1 MGLNMPLPFFM
12 LTKAWHEIS
21 PSAAVCYCARVI
33 QSLSLVFSVDALTL
47 VFLIKEY
54 DLNYSFNL
62 IFIS

>member
-1 MGLNMPLPFFM
+1 VGLASLIAIINGNGGYG
-12 LTKAWHEIS
+12 LTIKI
-21 PSAAVCYCARVI
+21 
-33 QSLSLVFSVDALTL
+33 LSLVFSVDALTL